1 MMMNESAGKAPSCL
15 AIAEKRQAPAR
26 PGGCVGIF
34 FQLFDWHRRFAKKRL
49 FSRKLLAPARTKQV
63 SRNFRRDEKMP
74 VAKLHLIADE
84 NEGGFPNSRRNGN
97 KNLDLEQRQKHET
110 QAPGLVARLM
120 GLESMPA
127 AQKKATGPLSCD
139 TRHGKVE
146 KFLLGSKG
154 STKEDD
160 LNNEKGQLKH
170 ELRPQKL
177 QKTGPLERRVV
188 TRFGAEAFQIKGVLT
203 KSRKQHHPK
212 LLSPMRSPRISSV
225 RNTSRSSRLIDA
237 AARILEPG
245 LQARNRVKCALP
257 YSTSAYP
264 SSEVGIAE
272 RSPSESQNVFT
283 RAICSEAEAAGQ
295 TSCINCG
302 NLVDIDLI
310 QETSQQ
316 MLDHANI
323 TLNPFHASYLDSG
336 INKPRP
342 PPAALM
348 RERDLTYRRR
358 QRESVAPSSPPNCH
372 FQAFNV
378 PLKDAKPL
386 PKECHEQRCI
396 PSHKCNPHHE
406 ESPSSALKNSPT
418 TQNEMLETGRTP
430 PNAKCSN
437 SNSRKALSSGNSATG
452 AKDFVALN
460 RSLSGRTRSRVPV
473 KAENSGSDAA
483 RKTRVRRADSLSQF
497 RTPARKIRSPNVD
510 GPVESP
516 SFVSSEVGKQNDAQH
531 NAIPRTKV
539 NFRASS
545 SDRSCERSKLVGE
558 ADRIKAAGTNNDS
571 VVSFTFNSPLKHK
584 SGFPAGIDDKRSGKG
599 LPGGK
604 ASDSREP
611 VFNRSDDEAAFQK
624 QLPWNGDA
632 LGAILECKLKE
643 LISQEEDELSTACAM
658 PKRSTAMILQE
669 LIAALTAA
677 PPLSQDCDM
686 LDAGNA
692 FKKKAITEGTLIGF
706 SSDVNHLS
714 PGSVLDASFSNDSCI
729 SSGLDDST
737 GLKLHPDFMDYPDTL
752 QPLNL
757 EAELL
762 DSATSLENGS
772 SYRNMLIDLI
782 DRITRLIGGLDL
794 LVLELTGSRL
804 THAKDVMLHAELL
817 FADLTRRHS
826 SGMKDFIITLFL
838 LDELECAA
846 ATTWTDIKSLF
857 GSEEAKE
864 GNQLRRFLF
873 DCLLECLDSKYRR
886 YCNFGYQGWTR
897 QSMFL
902 NVEKLIKDVGGE
914 VRKWA
919 CLAGMIP
926 DGIIDYEMSNALG
939 KWTDFDIEAFENG
952 AELGEDILSNLVEE
966 IVMDL

>member
-1 MMMNESAGKAPSCL
+1 MNESAGKAASCL
-15 AIAEKRQAPAR
+15 AITEKRQAPTR

-34 FQLFDWHRRFAKKRL
+34 FQLFDWHRRFAKKKL
-49 FSRKLLAPARTKQV
+49 FSRKLLPPARAKQV
-63 SRNFRRDEKMP
+63 SRNFHRDEKMP

-84 NEGGFPNSRRNGN
+84 NKGGFPNSRRNGN

-127 AQKKATGPLSCD
+127 AQKMVTRPLSCD

-154 STKEDD
+154 SPKEVD
-160 LNNEKGQLKH
+160 LDIEKGQLKH
-170 ELRPQKL
+170 ELRPHKL
-177 QKTGPLERRVV
+177 QKTGPLERRTV
-188 TRFGAEAFQIKGVLT
+188 TRFGAEALQIKGVLT

-212 LLSPMRSPRISSV
+212 LLSPVKSPRISSI
-225 RNTSRSSRLIDA
+225 RNTSRTSRLIDA

-245 LQARNRVKCALP
+245 LQARSRVKCALP
-257 YSTSAYP
+257 YSTSAHP

-272 RSPSESQNVFT
+272 RSPSQSQNAFA
-283 RAICSEAEAAGQ
+283 RAICGEAEAAGQ
-295 TSCINCG
+295 TSCIDCG
-302 NLVDIDLI
+302 NLVDIDLR
-310 QETSQQ
+310 QNTLQQ
-316 MLDHANI
+316 MLNHVTI
-323 TLNPFHASYLDSG
+323 TLNPFHASYQDSG

-342 PPAALM
+342 PAAAVTQ
-348 RERDLTYRRR
+348 ERDVNYRRR

-386 PKECHEQRCI
+386 PKECQEQRCI
-396 PSHKCNPHHE
+396 PSHRCNPHQE
-406 ESPSSALKNSPT
+406 ESPSNALKNSPT
-418 TQNEMLETGRTP
+418 TQNEMLDTGRTP
-430 PNAKCSN
+430 PAAKCIN
-437 SNSRKALSSGNSATG
+437 SNGRKSSLSGNSATG

-460 RSLSGRTRSRVPV
+460 RSLSGRTRPRVPI

-483 RKTRVRRADSLSQF
+483 RKTCVRRADSSSQF
-497 RTPARKIRSPNVD
+497 RSPVRKIRSANVD
-510 GPVESP
+510 GLVESP
-516 SFVSSEVGKQNDAQH
+516 SFVSSEVSKQNNAQDDAV
-531 NAIPRTKV
+531 PKTKV
-539 NFRASS
+539 NFHASS
-545 SDRSCERSKLVGE
+545 SDRSCESSKLVGE
-558 ADRIKAAGTNNDS
+558 ADRIKGRGTNNNS

-584 SGFPAGIDDKRSGKG
+584 SGFPEGIDGKRTEKSLPRGKV
-599 LPGGK
+599 
-604 ASDSREP
+604 SDSREP
-611 VFNRSDDEAAFQK
+611 VFNRSDDKAAFQK
-624 QLPWNGDA
+624 QFPWNGDA
-632 LGAILECKLKE
+632 LGALLDCKLKE

-692 FKKKAITEGTLIGF
+692 FKKKAKTEGTLIGF

-729 SSGLDDST
+729 SSSMDDST
-737 GLKLHPDFMDYPDTL
+737 GLKLHPDFMDYPEPL

-757 EAELL
+757 EADLL
-762 DSATSLENGS
+762 DSATSLDNRR
-772 SYRNMLIDLI
+772 SYRNVLIDLI

-794 LVLELTGSRL
+794 MVLGLAGSRL

-817 FADLTRRHS
+817 FTDLTRRHS
-826 SGMKDFIITLFL
+826 DRMKDFIITLFL
-838 LDELECAA
+838 LDELERAA
-846 ATTWTDIKSLF
+846 ATTWTDMKFFF

-873 DCLLECLDSKYRR
+873 ECLLECLDSNYRR
-886 YCNFGYQGWTR
+886 YCNFGYQGWMR
-897 QSMFL
+897 QSLFL
-902 NVEKLIKDVGGE
+902 NVDKLIRDVGGE

-919 CLAGMIP
+919 CLAGMAP
-926 DGIIDYEMSNALG
+926 DEIIDYEMSHALG

-966 IVMDL
+966 ILIDL